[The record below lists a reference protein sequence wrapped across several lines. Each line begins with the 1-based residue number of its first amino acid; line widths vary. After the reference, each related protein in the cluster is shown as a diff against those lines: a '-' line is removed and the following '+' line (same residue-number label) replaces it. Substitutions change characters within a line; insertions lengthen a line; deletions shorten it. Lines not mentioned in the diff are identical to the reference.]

1 MNFLQLIE
9 SKREGKT
16 LAPEQ
21 IPDYQMAAHEMKVN
35 AIINNSFGFGRQNA
49 TIAAKNIV
57 G

>member
-1 MNFLQLIE
+1 VNFLQLIE